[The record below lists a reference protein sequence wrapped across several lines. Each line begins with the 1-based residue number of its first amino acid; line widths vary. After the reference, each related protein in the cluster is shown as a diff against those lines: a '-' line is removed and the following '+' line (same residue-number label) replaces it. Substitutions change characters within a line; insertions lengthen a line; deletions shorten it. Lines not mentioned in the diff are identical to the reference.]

1 MSRGAAAASGGG
13 VEAPG
18 IVLVHGPR
26 PARGS
31 RVPAFPRRGRRSLAV
46 SPPPAPCRPLGL
58 CLAPPAAGGE
68 SAAGEEEGGKNRKRE
83 KKEKK
88 KKRKADKKK
97 QPKKQNQNDGGS
109 GRRSAAGRRA
119 GHRRAQPRALRPL
132 SPRRPNSPRRRRGPG
147 PGAAGGAAPAPER
160 PSLKAPLPRAV
171 TQSRGC
177 RSSAVPAVTQGT
189 GGARPHAPFIR
200 PRAAAAAAPCAPA
213 HVKPAALPPRPP
225 CPEPP
230 TRTRG
235 WGRAAGGAPRAPPR
249 LRAAPSRRRR
259 PARPT
264 LSPRSPPARA
274 RRLPV
279 GSR

>member
-1 MSRGAAAASGGG
+1 MVRGRPGGAASPPSRAAAA
-13 VEAPG
+13 APSPS
-18 IVLVHGPR
+18 PR
-26 PARGS
+26 PLLRADLSGS
-31 RVPAFPRRGRRSLAV
+31 ASRLPQP
-46 SPPPAPCRPLGL
+46 
-58 CLAPPAAGGE
+58 GE
-68 SAAGEEEGGKNRKRE
+68 SPQREKKKGGKNRKRE

-88 KKRKADKKK
+88 KKRKADKKKK

>member
-1 MSRGAAAASGGG
+1 MVRGRPGGAASPPSRAAAA
-13 VEAPG
+13 APSPS
-18 IVLVHGPR
+18 PR
-26 PARGS
+26 PLLRADLSGS
-31 RVPAFPRRGRRSLAV
+31 ASRLPQP
-46 SPPPAPCRPLGL
+46 
-58 CLAPPAAGGE
+58 GE
-68 SAAGEEEGGKNRKRE
+68 SPQREKKKGGKNRKRE

-88 KKRKADKKK
+88 KKRKADKKKKK